1 MTTPR
6 LEGRTALVTGAGRKT
21 GIGQAYCRG
30 LAAAGANVV
39 IADVV
44 DENDLVS
51 EIRRAGRQSAFV
63 RTDLTQ
69 EKDILNLKEQIDAK
83 IGPCDIVV
91 HNAGVF
97 PHHPI
102 EEISLKEW
110 RSVLAV
116 NLDAFFLL
124 TRTFMPSMKARKW
137 GRIVGISSTT
147 FHAGWPPNLSHY
159 ISSKAGLIGFVRA
172 AAREGGPFGVTV
184 NCIAPGVVRTDA
196 CTETSKEDPNLP
208 PDLYEALRVEQCIPK
223 TLVPEDLVGP
233 MLFLAS
239 DDSAYVTGQT
249 LLVDGGW
256 QHV

>member
-1 MTTPR
+1 MTALR
-6 LEGRTALVTGAGRKT
+6 LEGKTALVTGAGKKG
-21 GIGQAYCRG
+21 GIGEAYCRG

-44 DENDLVS
+44 DENDVAS
-51 EIRRAGRQSAFV
+51 QVRQAGRQAAFI

-69 EKDILNLKEQIDAK
+69 EKDILDLKEQVDAK

-97 PHHPI
+97 PHHSI
-102 EEISLKEW
+102 EEISIKEW
-110 RSVLAV
+110 RSVHAV
-116 NLDAFFLL
+116 NLDALFLL

-137 GRIVGISSTT
+137 GRIIGISSTT

-184 NCIAPGVVRTDA
+184 NAIAPGVVLTDA
-196 CTETSKEDPNLP
+196 CTETSKEDPTLP
-208 PDLYEALRVEQCIPK
+208 PDLYEALRMEQCIPK

-233 MLFLAS
+233 LLFLAS
-239 DDSAYVTGQT
+239 NDATYVTGQT
-249 LLVDGGW
+249 LLVDCGW